1 MISLKYPKIK
11 NKRNAKLFPLKGGD
25 SLVLKLQKQPKLLS
39 GAVWVVREM
48 ANLVCDVCSGTLVM
62 SSGGQ
67 KAVCSGCGIEYS
79 VERLREKVGE
89 RKGNGG
95 TTHGI
100 ESVRPTPETMEEL
113 QLLGKKYLK
122 ICDWEN
128 AGHVYEK
135 ILDKSPTDEEAF
147 DIINKLKV
155 WKHMVVEK
163 GVLKK
168 YSGTATEVVLPDA
181 VVSIG
186 GRVFS
191 GGRGVET
198 VVFTPNVESIEK
210 EAFYQSRRL
219 KSVVGLD
226 GVKIIGKGAFFECDA
241 LENCEL
247 GDNVEYIDDEAF
259 RGCSSLK
266 TIKLPS
272 NLKQLERAA
281 FKNCINLT
289 EITIPEKI
297 TCISSSLFEQCRN
310 LAVVNLPEGIK
321 KIETNAFYGCS
332 ALQEIKLPSE
342 IEELCSACF
351 KETGLASI
359 EIPQKITELPSQC
372 FDRCGNLTSVKIP
385 DNIERIGDKAFYCCV
400 GLVSLSLNVKVE
412 VGRQVFFNCRKLMY
426 VNPPEDVGSDSKSV
440 ALVDLTKPV
449 PGVCT
454 VLPEE
459 LFLAFKNTP
468 YYNSEI
474 LRRRSNKLCDRCA
487 GKLSFFGKCKVCG
500 FKLKKENK

>member
-1 MISLKYPKIK
+1 
-11 NKRNAKLFPLKGGD
+11 
-25 SLVLKLQKQPKLLS
+25 
-39 GAVWVVREM
+39 M
-48 ANLVCDVCSGTLVM
+48 ASLVCDVCSGTLVM
-62 SSGGQ
+62 GAGGQ
-67 KAVCSGCGIEYS
+67 KAVCSGCGLEYS

-89 RKGNGG
+89 HNRNGG
-95 TTHGI
+95 AAPNV
-100 ESVRPTPETMEEL
+100 EVVRPIPETLEEL

-128 AGHVYEK
+128 AQRVYEK

-186 GRVFS
+186 SRVFS
-191 GGRGVET
+191 GSRGVET
-198 VVFTPNVESIEK
+198 VVFTPNVENIER

-226 GVKIIGKGAFFECDA
+226 GVMMIGKGAFFECEA
-241 LENCEL
+241 LEECDIGNK
-247 GDNVEYIDDEAF
+247 VEYIDDEAF

-272 NLKQLERAA
+272 NLKQLERAV
-281 FKNCINLT
+281 FKGCVNLT

-297 TCISSSLFEQCRN
+297 TYISGSLFELCRN
-310 LAVVNLPEGIK
+310 LSIVNLPVGIK
-321 KIETNAFYGCS
+321 RIETNAFYGCT
-332 ALQEIKLPSE
+332 ALREIKLPSD
-342 IEELCSACF
+342 IEELQSACF
-351 KETGLASI
+351 KETGLTSI
-359 EIPQKITELPSQC
+359 EIPTKISEIPIQC
-372 FDRCGNLTSVKIP
+372 FDRCSNLTSVKIP

-400 GLVSLSLNVKVE
+400 GLVSVSLNVRTEIGK
-412 VGRQVFFNCRKLMY
+412 QVFFNCRKLLY
-426 VNPPEDVGSDSKSV
+426 VNSPVENGSDVTSV

-449 PGVCT
+449 PIACAI
-454 VLPEE
+454 LPEA
-459 LFLAFKNTP
+459 LFMAFKNTP

-487 GKLSFFGKCKVCG
+487 GKLGFFGKCKVCG
-500 FKLKKENK
+500 FKLKKENR